1 MATMYYEDFNIGD
14 EFVSPQR
21 TVTETDISIFA
32 GLTADYNPLHTNEI
46 FAQNTVFKSR
56 IAHGLLG
63 ASIAVG
69 LWCRLG
75 LVDGTAVAFLET
87 NWKFVNAIKLG
98 DTIVNQIKI
107 ENKRMTSKPE
117 NGILFLNFTVKNQD
131 EQIVQEGKM
140 TLMVKTK
147 EKPA

>member
-1 MATMYYEDFNIGD
+1 MAAMFYEDFNIGD
-14 EFVSPQR
+14 EFISPQR
-21 TVTETDISIFA
+21 TITETDISIFA
-32 GLTADYNPLHTNEI
+32 GLTADYNPLHTNDI
-46 FAQNTVFKSR
+46 FAGKTVFGKR

-98 DTIVNQIKI
+98 DTIVNFIKI
-107 ENKRMTSKPE
+107 DDKRLTKSGNK
-117 NGILFLNFTVKNQD
+117 GILFLNFTVKNQN
-131 EQIVQEGKM
+131 EIVVQEGKM
-140 TLMVKTK
+140 TLMVQAKGK
-147 EKPA
+147 